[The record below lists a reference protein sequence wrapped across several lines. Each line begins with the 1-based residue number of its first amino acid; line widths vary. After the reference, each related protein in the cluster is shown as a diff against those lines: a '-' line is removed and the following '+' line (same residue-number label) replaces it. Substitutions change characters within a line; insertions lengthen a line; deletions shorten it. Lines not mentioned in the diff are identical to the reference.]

1 MTDSMKKLL
10 IPVAVILACALVL
23 FGVSAAFNN
32 TAVSNEQQELDQIIQ
47 LVIPGGGS
55 YEVEEYTGSDS
66 SIKAVYRN
74 DNGVALR
81 MTISGFADD
90 IDLLVGVQNDGTV
103 YSVSVLD
110 SHETFGLGQ
119 NAKNDWD
126 FLGSLLGGTG
136 DKSIAD
142 RAPAAHDQAE
152 QQLKD
157 HAGRRGHG
165 SEYQRPQPEE
175 DYRSDERRDERDKH
189 VQHYPAC
196 ILLAADMGRRGNGK
210 VHAHFPPF
218 NRRLASTKVSVSG
231 SLPGQTNEQQP
242 RSMQSLR

>member
-32 TAVSNEQQELDQIIQ
+32 NRCEQRAARVDQIIQ

-90 IDLLVGVQNDGTV
+90 IDLLVGV
-103 YSVSVLD
+103 
-110 SHETFGLGQ
+110 
-119 NAKNDWD
+119 
-126 FLGSLLGGTG
+126 
-136 DKSIAD
+136 
-142 RAPAAHDQAE
+142 P
-152 QQLKD
+152 
-157 HAGRRGHG
+157 
-165 SEYQRPQPEE
+165 
-175 DYRSDERRDERDKH
+175 ERRH
-189 VQHYPAC
+189 G
-196 ILLAADMGRRGNGK
+196 LLCQRA
-210 VHAHFPPF
+210 
-218 NRRLASTKVSVSG
+218 
-231 SLPGQTNEQQP
+231 
-242 RSMQSLR
+242 